1 MRNAHYPSPSPSA
14 PLFIFSHPLPRAR
27 ALSLSLDVLLLLR
40 YCCDDASTQGTAVGG
55 YLSSAAKKQGLGWLM
70 ELEEDDEEDQKPL
83 LCVDARRAHA

>member
-1 MRNAHYPSPSPSA
+1 M
-14 PLFIFSHPLPRAR
+14 LITLLPLPRLRSSSSLIPFRAR
-27 ALSLSLDVLLLLR
+27 SLSLDVLLLLR

-83 LCVDARRAHA
+83 LCVDARPAHA